1 MKDVYKE
8 TLTTGLTFNQC
19 TFSESVKLFFGIK
32 HCMKIMLCCTQ
43 LNESP
48 SSRTEPQPFDMFT
61 FTLLEGTWDASDQA
75 HPWSGWWIITVFQL
89 SFSPPPS
96 VSPPTF
102 LMKSDFTKWETFK
115 FLCFENNFCSGSGL
129 EWETCLTP
137 ASSNAVLSQ
146 VPIRMLVACIVAVG
160 IFSVTTGAGQDTCSG
175 PDLLAFQPYPEHIT
189 EEVIYFPVNHLELS
203 GLLMMCGWYWE
214 LFGCLLA
221 MSSQWHGVVYLKSLH
236 TWTGSW
242 CRSLK
247 NVKV

>member
-1 MKDVYKE
+1 MYENNALLYSTEWVTIFQDWAP
-8 TLTTGLTFNQC
+8 TFWYVHFHSSWGHMRCIRSGSSLIWVMNYHW
-19 TFSESVKLFFGIK
+19 FSALF
-32 HCMKIMLCCTQ
+32 L
-43 LNESP
+43 P
-48 SSRTEPQPFDMFT
+48 S
-61 FTLLEGTWDASDQA
+61 
-75 HPWSGWWIITVFQL
+75 L
-89 SFSPPPS
+89 SS

-221 MSSQWHGVVYLKSLH
+221 MSSQWHCVVYLKSLH